1 MPSARNDAMID
12 LVCPAC
18 KSTFYVGVAR
28 LGARARCPVCHRLFI
43 IGDPERHD
51 SSAHIRR
58 VTTGLR
64 KGAVVVALLLGLI
77 ALCTVVTAALT
88 TH

>member
-1 MPSARNDAMID
+1 MID
-12 LVCPAC
+12 LACPAC
-18 KSTFYVGVAR
+18 KSTFCVGVAR
-28 LGARARCPVCHRLFI
+28 LGAHARCPACHRLFVV
-43 IGDPERHD
+43 GDPERQD
-51 SSAHIRR
+51 SPAHIRR

-77 ALCTVVTAALT
+77 ALCTVVATALT